1 MRARVPFRER
11 IWCSVEDAC
20 DVAGLR
26 RTKIFAMI
34 ATGELASKKEGRR
47 RLVSV
52 ASLLARFSPDE
63 GNAK

>member
-20 DVAGLR
+20 DVSGLR
-26 RTKIFAMI
+26 RTKIFEMI
-34 ATGELASKKEGRR
+34 AVGELASRRKGRR

-52 ASLLARFSPDE
+52 SSVLERFDYT
-63 GNAK
+63 KDK

>member
-1 MRARVPFRER
+1 MRTQVPFRER

-26 RTKIFAMI
+26 RTKMFEMI
-34 ATGELASKKEGRR
+34 AASELASRKEGRR

-52 ASLLARFSPDE
+52 ASLLDRFSPDRRD
-63 GNAK
+63 AK